1 MSSQVA
7 DRTRM
12 DTPANVSVTRS
23 EDGVSAGIAAPL
35 DRVRWAAVLAGL
47 FTVLATLA
55 ALTVLG
61 IAIGLSTFD
70 ANASEN
76 FGIGAGIYGGISAI
90 IAFLFGG
97 FIAAR
102 TGAVA
107 GSGNGLL
114 NGAMVWIVTVVL
126 IVNFLGTGIG
136 TLLGTAGSVATT
148 AANVASDAAAVAAT
162 NPELAQGAQNALAT
176 PAAGAAGTP
185 GVADPAAAVAPIVE
199 DVQNQLAQVTP
210 ADVEQ
215 AARDASNAAWGALLV
230 LGLTALA
237 AIGGG
242 LLGTRSF
249 PTDVATFKRA

>member
-1 MSSQVA
+1 
-7 DRTRM
+7 M
-12 DTPANVSVTRS
+12 DAPANVSVTRS

-70 ANASEN
+70 ANAPEN

-126 IVNFLGTGIG
+126 IVNFLGSGIG
-136 TLLGTAGSVATT
+136 TLLGTAGSVVTT

-162 NPELAQGAQNALAT
+162 NPELVQGAQNALAT
-176 PAAGAAGTP
+176 PAAGAVGTPGVAGTP
-185 GVADPAAAVAPIVE
+185 GVVDPAAAVAPIVE

-210 ADVEQ
+210 EDVEQ

-249 PTDVATFKRA
+249 PIDVATFKRS